1 MNLAESQQ
9 VFAVV
14 INWNGGDQN
23 LSCLSALCGGG
34 FDPQHVVFVDNA
46 SVDGSSQ
53 SAMERFVGMEYIRN
67 SSNLGFAEAANQGA
81 ERALHLG
88 ARWVFFI
95 NNDLELAPR
104 ALQVML
110 QKASVDERIAALAPR
125 ILMPGQPPRIWAAGM
140 RERFGPNVVQL
151 IGHKNPDGYEYQT
164 TREVSHLTGAALLL
178 RRAAIE
184 DVGVFEPSYF
194 AYMEDVD
201 LCARLRRADWKILHV
216 GEESA
221 VHDAS
226 GSTGG
231 GYSARRK
238 YMLGLNTVLYLKRN
252 GGPITWFRFLVCDLL
267 SWPVL
272 LVVSIPAGNVKSA
285 MAKALGL
292 LHGLLGRRVQAK
304 TVEPGGTWLW

>member
-1 MNLAESQQ
+1 MSLASSQQ

-14 INWNGGDQN
+14 INWNGGEGN
-23 LSCLSALCGGG
+23 HMCLRALMGGG
-34 FDPQHVVFVDNA
+34 FDAGHVVLVDNA
-46 SVDGSSQ
+46 SEDGSSQ
-53 SAMERFVGMEYIRN
+53 LALKRFAGMEYIRN

-81 ERALHLG
+81 ERAMALG

-104 ALQVML
+104 ALEVML
-110 QKASVDERIAALAPR
+110 QKAAVDKRVAALAPR
-125 ILMPGQPPRIWAAGM
+125 ILMPGQPARIWAAGM

-151 IGHKNPDGYEYQT
+151 IGHKQLDGPEFQT
-164 TREVSHLTGAALLL
+164 TKDVRHLTGAALLV
-178 RRAAIE
+178 RREAID
-184 DVGVFEPSYF
+184 DVGLFEPSYF

-201 LCARLRRADWKILHV
+201 LCARLGRAHWKILHV
-216 GEESA
+216 GEASA

-252 GGPITWFRFLVCDLL
+252 GGPRAWFRFLVCDLL
-267 SWPVL
+267 AWP
-272 LVVSIPAGNVKSA
+272 LVFVSAVPAGNAKSA
-285 MAKALGL
+285 LAKALGL
-292 LHGLLGRRVQAK
+292 LHGILGRRVRAK
-304 TVEPGGTWLW
+304 TVEPGGSWLW

>member
-1 MNLAESQQ
+1 MAASQQ
-9 VFAVV
+9 VYAVV

-23 LSCLSALCGGG
+23 LTCLRALVGGG
-34 FDPQHVVFVDNA
+34 FDAQHVVFVDNA

-53 SAMERFVGMEYIRN
+53 LAMKRFSGMEYIRN
-67 SSNLGFAEAANQGA
+67 PSNLGFAEAANQGA
-81 ERALHLG
+81 ERALSLG

-110 QKASVDERIAALAPR
+110 QKASVDKRIAALSPR
-125 ILMPGQPPRIWAAGM
+125 ILMPGNPPRIWAAAM

-151 IGHKNPDGYEYQT
+151 IGHRKPDGPEFQT
-164 TREVSHLTGAALLL
+164 TKEVSHLTGAALLVRSEAL
-178 RRAAIE
+178 R
-184 DVGVFEPSYF
+184 DVGLFEPSYF

-201 LCARLRRADWKILHV
+201 LCARLGAAHWKILHV

-252 GGPITWFRFLVCDLL
+252 GRLRHWFRFFVCDFLA
-267 SWPVL
+267 WP
-272 LVVSIPAGNVKSA
+272 LVFVASLPAGNGRGA
-285 MAKALGL
+285 LAKALGL
-292 LHGLLGRRVQAK
+292 FHGFLGKRVRAK
-304 TVEPGGTWLW
+304 TVEPGGSWLW